1 MRFGNIM
8 FKGRKT
14 VPAALPEVE
23 PSDTLPKLLMR
34 NARKF
39 AHEKIALRE
48 KEFGLWQS
56 FTWQDYLEHVRYF
69 CLGLVSLGLE
79 KGDKIAI
86 VGDNRPEWVFAEMA
100 AQSAGA
106 VPLGIYQDSTPK
118 EVGYIID
125 HSDAKFV
132 VAEDQEQVDKI
143 LELKDSI
150 PKVIRVIYTD
160 PKGMRSYQDEM
171 LLDFTEVQALGRDL
185 DTRKPELFKE
195 MVERTMGNDM
205 ALIAYTSGTTGF
217 PKGSMLSHNNMLRMA
232 HNLIQVDPKFEDDEF
247 VSFLPLPWIGEQMMG
262 VASAL
267 LVGFTVNF
275 PEEPET
281 VTENRREIAP
291 NVMFSPPMIWENLA
305 ASIQVRVMDASWLKR
320 KAFDIALPIGYR
332 MADSKFEKREPSL
345 WLKLQ
350 YLWAY
355 IFVFRAL
362 KDRLGFTNLRSAS
375 TGGAALGP
383 DTFRFF
389 HGLGVNLKQ
398 IYGQT
403 EISGISCIHY
413 DGDIN
418 FDSVGKPIPET
429 EIVISD
435 DGEILSKS
443 PSVFL
448 GYYKND
454 EATGETLK
462 EGWLHS
468 GDAGHFTEDGH
479 LVVID
484 RVKDVMKMADG
495 TMFSPQFIENKLKFS
510 PYIKE
515 AVCVGD
521 NLPYITAI
529 INIDMPIVG
538 KWAEK
543 SRINY
548 TTYTD
553 LSAKREVYD
562 FIEAEVLKVNR
573 DLMRI
578 NEASIIKKFVLL
590 YKELDADDDELTRTK
605 KVRRGFIGERYR
617 EVIDA
622 MYTDAA
628 DIPIDTTIKYQD
640 GRTARIKTTVII
652 RQLEERKGD

>member
-1 MRFGNIM
+1 MI
-8 FKGRKT
+8 FKKHLKT
-14 VPAALPEVE
+14 LDLPDVS
-23 PSDTLPKLLMR
+23 PSDTLPKLLLR
-34 NARKF
+34 NALKLG
-39 AHEKIALRE
+39 HGKVALRE

-56 FTWQDYLEHVRYF
+56 FTWQDYLDHVRYF
-69 CLGLVSLGLE
+69 SLGLVSLGLE
-79 KGDKIAI
+79 KGDKVAI
-86 VGDNRPEWVFAEMA
+86 VGDNRPEWVFAELA

-106 VPLGIYQDSTPK
+106 IPLGIYQDSTPK

-143 LELKDSI
+143 LELKESI
-150 PKVIRVIYTD
+150 PKVIYVIYTD
-160 PKGMRSYQDEM
+160 PKGMRSYKDEM
-171 LLDFTEVQALGRDL
+171 LLAFTEVEARGRDL
-185 DTRKPELFKE
+185 DSREPGKFKE
-195 MVERTMGNDM
+195 MVDRTTGADL

-217 PKGSMLSHNNMLRMA
+217 PKGSMLSHTNMLRMG
-232 HNLIQVDPKFEDDEF
+232 HNLIQVDPKFEEDEF

-305 ASIQVRVMDASWLKR
+305 ASIQVKVMDASWLKR
-320 KAFDIALPIGYR
+320 KAFDAALPIGYR
-332 MADSKFEKREPSL
+332 MADCKFEKKKPSL
-345 WLKLQ
+345 MLRLQ

-355 IFVFRAL
+355 LFVFRAL
-362 KDRLGFTNLRSAS
+362 KDRLGFTKLRSAS

-429 EIVISD
+429 QIVISE

-454 EATGETLK
+454 EATAQTLRD
-462 EGWLHS
+462 GWLHS
-468 GDAGHFTEDGH
+468 GDAGHFTDDGH

-515 AVCVGD
+515 AVCLGN

-543 SRINY
+543 NRINY

-553 LSAKREVYD
+553 ISAKKEVYD
-562 FIEAEVLKVNR
+562 LIETEALKVNR
-573 DLMRI
+573 DLLRI
-578 NEASIIKKFVLL
+578 NEASIIRKFVLL

-605 KVRRGFIGERYR
+605 KVRRGFIGERYS

-628 DIPIDTTIKYQD
+628 EIPIDTTIKYQD

-652 RQLEERKGD
+652 RQLANGKGD

>member
-1 MRFGNIM
+1 M
-8 FKGRKT
+8 FTKQKKQTLDLSSIEIKAG
-14 VPAALPEVE
+14 
-23 PSDTLPKLLMR
+23 DTLPKLLVTK
-34 NARKF
+34 AEKF
-39 AHEKIALRE
+39 GHSKIALRE
-48 KEFGLWQS
+48 KEFGIWQS
-56 FTWQDYLEHVRYF
+56 FTWQDYLDHVRQF
-69 CLGLVSLGLE
+69 CLGLISLGLE
-79 KGDKIAI
+79 KDDKVAI
-86 VGDNRPEWVFAEMA
+86 VGDNRPEWVFAELA
-100 AQSAGA
+100 AQCAGA

-118 EVGYIID
+118 EVGYVID

-132 VAEDQEQVDKI
+132 IAEDQEQVDKI
-143 LELKDSI
+143 LELKESI
-150 PKVIRVIYTD
+150 PKVQKVIFAD
-160 PKGMRSYQDEM
+160 PKGMRNYDDPM
-171 LLDFTEVQALGRDL
+171 LIEFTDVEAMGRDIAARNKVDFL
-185 DTRKPELFKE
+185 EL
-195 MVERTMGNDM
+195 VNNTDGSDL

-217 PKGSMLSHNNMLRMA
+217 PKGSMLTHSNMLQMA
-232 HNLIQVDPKFEDDEF
+232 SNLIKVDPKFEEDEF

-267 LVGFTVNF
+267 LVGFTVSF

-305 ASIQVRVMDASWLKR
+305 ASIQVRIMDASPIK
-320 KAFDIALPIGYR
+320 KFAFNKALPIGYR
-332 MADSKFEKREPSL
+332 MADCKFEKKEPSWL
-345 WLKLQ
+345 LKLQ
-350 YLWAY
+350 YLLAHV
-355 IFVFRAL
+355 FVFRAL
-362 KDRLGFTNLRSAS
+362 NDRLGFTRLRSAS

-418 FDSVGKPIPET
+418 FDSVGKPIPGT
-429 EIVISD
+429 EIIIAE

-443 PSVFL
+443 PSVFT

-454 EATGETLK
+454 EATEETLK
-462 EGWLHS
+462 DGWLHS

-479 LVVID
+479 LIVID
-484 RVKDVMKMADG
+484 RVKDVMQMADK

-515 AVCVGD
+515 AVCLGD
-521 NLPYITAI
+521 QRDFITAI

-538 KWAEK
+538 KWAEGK
-543 SRINY
+543 RINY

-553 LSAKREVYD
+553 LSSKPEVYD
-562 FIEAEVLKVNR
+562 FIEKEVTKVNK
-573 DLMRI
+573 DLMKI
-578 NEASIIKKFVLL
+578 NKAAIIKKFILL

-605 KVRRGFIGERYR
+605 KVRRGFIGERYK
-617 EVIDA
+617 EVIEA
-622 MYTDAA
+622 MYTDAGS
-628 DIPIDTTIKYQD
+628 IPIDTTIKYQD
-640 GRTARIKTTVII
+640 GRSARIKTTVII
-652 RQLEERKGD
+652 RNLAEIGVTE

>member
-1 MRFGNIM
+1 M
-8 FKGRKT
+8 FRRKKT
-14 VPAALPEVE
+14 GPAVNLDVSS
-23 PSDTLPKLLMR
+23 SDTLPKLLLR

-39 AHEKIALRE
+39 GDGKVALRE
-48 KEFGLWQS
+48 KEFGIWQS
-56 FTWQDYLEHVRYF
+56 FTWRNYLEHVRHF
-69 CLGLVSLGLE
+69 CLGLVKLGLE
-79 KGDKIAI
+79 PEDKVAI
-86 VGDNRPEWVFAEMA
+86 IGDNRPEWVFSELA
-100 AQSAGA
+100 AQCAGA

-118 EVGYIID
+118 EVGFVID

-132 VAEDQEQVDKI
+132 IAEDQEQVDKI
-143 LELKDSI
+143 LELVESI
-150 PKVIRVIYTD
+150 PKVRKVIYTD
-160 PKGMRSYQDEM
+160 PKGMRGYKDEILM
-171 LLDFTEVQALGRDL
+171 EFTEVEALGRDVDNRNPDL
-185 DTRKPELFKE
+185 FGDMVQDTRGENL
-195 MVERTMGNDM
+195 
-205 ALIAYTSGTTGF
+205 ALIAYTSGTTGY
-217 PKGSMLSHNNMLRMA
+217 PKGSMLTHTNMLKMA
-232 HNLIQVDPKFEDDEF
+232 ANLSRVDPKLEDDEF

-267 LVGFTVNF
+267 LVGYTINF

-305 ASIQVRVMDASWLKR
+305 ASIRVKVMDASWLKR
-320 KAFDIALPIGYR
+320 KAFDMALPVGYK
-332 MADSKFEKREPSL
+332 MADCKFEKRRPSL
-345 WLKLQ
+345 FLKVRYFLARI
-350 YLWAY
+350 L
-355 IFVFRAL
+355 VFRAL
-362 KDRLGFTNLRSAS
+362 KDRLGFSNLRSAT

-429 EIVISD
+429 EIIISD
-435 DGEILSKS
+435 EGEILSRS
-443 PSVFL
+443 PSVFR
-448 GYYKND
+448 GYYKNE
-454 EATGETLK
+454 EATSKTLK
-462 EGWLHS
+462 EGWLYS
-468 GDAGHFTEDGH
+468 GDAGMFTEDGH

-515 AVCVGD
+515 AVCIGHER
-521 NLPYITAI
+521 PFIATI

-543 SRINY
+543 NRIGY

-553 LSAKREVYD
+553 LSSKPEVYD
-562 FIEAEVLKVNR
+562 LIQGEALRVNR
-573 DLMRI
+573 DLGRI
-578 NEASIIKKFVLL
+578 NPLSVIRKYVLL

-617 EVIDA
+617 DVIEA
-622 MYTDAA
+622 MYTDAP

-652 RQLEERKGD
+652 RELSAAEGD

>member
-1 MRFGNIM
+1 M
-8 FKGRKT
+8 FSKKKNRT
-14 VPAALPEVE
+14 INDIQVSA
-23 PSDTLPKLLMR
+23 SDTLPKLLVR

-39 AHEKIALRE
+39 GDEKVALRE
-48 KEFGLWQS
+48 KEFGIWQS
-56 FTWQDYLEHVRYF
+56 FTWNQYLEHVRHF
-69 CLGLVSLGLE
+69 CLGMTSLGLE
-79 KGDKIAI
+79 SGDKIAI
-86 VGDNRPEWVFAEMA
+86 VGDNRPEWVFSELA

-106 VPLGIYQDSTPK
+106 VPLGIYQDSTSK
-118 EVGYIID
+118 EVGYVID

-132 VAEDQEQVDKI
+132 IAEDQEQVDKI
-143 LELKDSI
+143 LELRESI
-150 PKVIRVIYTD
+150 PKVRKVIYTD
-160 PKGMRSYQDEM
+160 PRGMRSYTDEM
-171 LLDFTEVQALGRDL
+171 LLDFTEVEALGRDL
-185 DTRKPELFKE
+185 NNRNQDLFKE
-195 MVERTMGNDM
+195 MVDRTDGKDL

-217 PKGSMLSHNNMLRMA
+217 PKGSMLTHTNMLKMA
-232 HNLIQVDPKFEDDEF
+232 ANLIMVDPKYEDDEF
-247 VSFLPLPWIGEQMMG
+247 VSFLPLPWIGEQMIG

-305 ASIQVRVMDASWLKR
+305 ASIQVKVMDASWLKR
-320 KAFDIALPIGYR
+320 KAFNTALPVGYG
-332 MADSKFEKREPSL
+332 MADCKFEKRNPSL
-345 WLKLQ
+345 GLRLR
-350 YLWAY
+350 YLAAY
-355 IFVFRAL
+355 LLVFRAL
-362 KDRLGFTNLRSAS
+362 KDRLGFTKLRSAS

-413 DGDIN
+413 DGDVN
-418 FDSVGKPIPET
+418 FDSVGKPIPGT
-429 EIVISD
+429 EIIISD
-435 DGEILSKS
+435 DGEILSRS

-448 GYYKND
+448 GYYKNE
-454 EATGETLK
+454 EATNETLRD
-462 EGWLHS
+462 GWLHS
-468 GDAGHFTEDGH
+468 GDAGMFTEDGH

-515 AVCVGD
+515 AVCIGHER
-521 NLPYITAI
+521 PYIATI
-529 INIDMPIVG
+529 INIDMAIVG

-543 SRINY
+543 NRISY

-553 LSAKREVYD
+553 LSSKPEIYD
-562 FIEAEVLKVNR
+562 LIQEEALKVNR
-573 DLMRI
+573 DLARI
-578 NEASIIKKFVLL
+578 NTASCIRKFVLL

-605 KVRRGFIGERYR
+605 KVRRGFIGERYG
-617 EVIDA
+617 EVIEA
-622 MYTDAA
+622 MYTDSA

-640 GRTARIKTTVII
+640 GRTARIRTIVLI
-652 RQLEERKGD
+652 RELAAEEGN

>member
-1 MRFGNIM
+1 M
-8 FKGRKT
+8 
-14 VPAALPEVE
+14 LPSIS
-23 PSDTLPKLLMR
+23 PSDTLPKLLVR
-34 NARKF
+34 NAGRFGDK
-39 AHEKIALRE
+39 KVALRE
-48 KEFGLWQS
+48 KEFGIWQS
-56 FTWQDYLEHVRYF
+56 FTWQDYLDHVRDF
-69 CLGLVSLGLE
+69 CLGLVSLGIE
-79 KGDKIAI
+79 KDDKVAI
-86 VGDNRPEWVFAEMA
+86 VGDNRPEWVFGELA

-106 VPLGIYQDSTPK
+106 VPLGIYQDSTSK
-118 EVGYIID
+118 EVGYVID
-125 HSDAKFV
+125 HSDAKFII
-132 VAEDQEQVDKI
+132 AEDQEQVDKI
-143 LELKDSI
+143 LELKESI
-150 PKVIRVIYTD
+150 PKVQKVIFTD
-160 PKGMRSYQDEM
+160 PKGMRNYQDEM
-171 LLDFTEVQALGRDL
+171 LLDFTEVEAMGRDL
-185 DTRKPELFKE
+185 HNRNPEMFKQ
-195 MVERTMGNDM
+195 MVEKTTGGDL

-262 VASAL
+262 VASAM

-281 VTENRREIAP
+281 ITENRREIAP
-291 NVMFSPPMIWENLA
+291 NVMFSPPMIWETLA
-305 ASIQVRVMDASWLKR
+305 ASIQVKIMDASWLKR
-320 KAFDIALPIGYR
+320 KAFNLALPIGYE
-332 MADSKFEKREPSL
+332 MADCRFEKREATF
-345 WLKLQ
+345 WLKVK
-350 YLWAY
+350 YLFAY
-355 IFVFRAL
+355 LLVFRAL
-362 KDRLGFTNLRSAS
+362 KDRLGFTKLRSAS

-429 EIVISD
+429 EIIIAD
-435 DGEILSKS
+435 DGEILSRS

-454 EATGETLK
+454 EATEETLR

-468 GDAGHFTEDGH
+468 GDAGHFTDEGH

-484 RVKDVMKMADG
+484 RVKDVMQMADG

-515 AVCVGD
+515 VVCIGD
-521 NLPYITAI
+521 QLPYITSI
-529 INIDMPIVG
+529 ICIDMPIVG
-538 KWAEK
+538 KWAENN
-543 SRINY
+543 RINY

-553 LSAKREVYD
+553 LASKPEVYEL
-562 FIEAEVLKVNR
+562 IEGEARKVNR
-573 DLMRI
+573 DLARI
-578 NEASIIKKFVLL
+578 NEASVVRKFVLL

-605 KVRRGFIGERYR
+605 KVRRGFIGERYAD
-617 EVIDA
+617 VIEA
-622 MYTDAA
+622 MYTEAA
-628 DIPIDTTIKYQD
+628 DIPIDTTITYQD
-640 GRTARIKTTVII
+640 GRTARIQTTLVI
-652 RQLEERKGD
+652 RQLPPVEA